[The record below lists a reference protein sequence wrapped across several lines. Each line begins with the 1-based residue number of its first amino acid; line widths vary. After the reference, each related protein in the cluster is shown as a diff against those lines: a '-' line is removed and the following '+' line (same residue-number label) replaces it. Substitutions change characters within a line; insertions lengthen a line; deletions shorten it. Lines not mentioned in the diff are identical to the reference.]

1 MGSLATPSPIDA
13 IVDQVQDAI
22 LEGDVLGNHAD
33 ERPFV
38 GLAAA
43 FVPVFGVIGSFSASF
58 GSTQYRQLTLAACAT
73 GPGHR
78 SGDQWPQT
86 GTNERG
92 AKQPQGVPLEHVPTW
107 SCPHFLNVSRIDR
120 DKRRVPAIRRAKE
133 LGIGHL
139 PP

>member
-1 MGSLATPSPIDA
+1 MRGKWLKNIESLGWVPVGHKLQISYSPLPPKFAVVAEDSPVSWVPSQRQAPSTLLSIKSRMQSSRVMSLV
-13 IVDQVQDAI
+13 IM
-22 LEGDVLGNHAD
+22 LTKK
-33 ERPFV
+33 PFV

-78 SGDQWPQT
+78 SGDQWAQP
-86 GTNERG
+86 GTHERG
-92 AKQPQGVPLEHVPTW
+92 A
-107 SCPHFLNVSRIDR
+107 R
-120 DKRRVPAIRRAKE
+120 
-133 LGIGHL
+133 